1 MHDDSISDRA
11 QAVVDELPA
20 GHVVGDKVI
29 LSKPQ
34 AVAIMGG
41 GVSLAAVLGVGT
53 GRASA
58 QTDPAKLGSE
68 SNPIVVDASNLGLAD
83 TASGYELTING
94 QTLQINE

>member
-20 GHVVGDKVI
+20 GHVVGEKVI

-34 AVAIMGG
+34 AAAVMFG

-68 SNPIVVDASNLGLAD
+68 SNPIVVDASVSRTPPRG
-83 TASGYELTING
+83 TS
-94 QTLQINE
+94 